1 MSDIKEGNWNVQKR
15 KLKQQFPVLTD
26 RDLMY
31 WDGKKD
37 KMLEKLQV
45 KLGKSRNELNAIV
58 AGI

>member
-45 KLGKSRNELNAIV
+45 KLGKSRNELNAII